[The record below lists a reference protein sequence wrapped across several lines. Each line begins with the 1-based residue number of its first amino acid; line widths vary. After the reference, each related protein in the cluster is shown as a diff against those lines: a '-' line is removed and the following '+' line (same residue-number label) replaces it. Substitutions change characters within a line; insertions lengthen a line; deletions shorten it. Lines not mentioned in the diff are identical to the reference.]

1 MARRQKNAIFVA
13 LELEIASAEF
23 DGKSIFIELDAN
35 SKLGPGIIPQ
45 DPHNQTPNGRILAG
59 IIERH
64 ALVVIN
70 GVVNKCKKVEEEL
83 VEKYADTI
91 HDKIKEEIAGIK
103 CEEGGINSGH
113 LWRLKNKL
121 SSKFRDPPT
130 PMKDDEGNLE
140 TNVDKVKELAVNN
153 FKNVLE
159 NRPMKD
165 HLKHIQKEREEL
177 CRKRLEEAKKNKT
190 PQWINWML
198 S

>member
-1 MARRQKNAIFVA
+1 
-13 LELEIASAEF
+13 
-23 DGKSIFIELDAN
+23 
-35 SKLGPGIIPQ
+35 
-45 DPHNQTPNGRILAG
+45 
-59 IIERH
+59 
-64 ALVVIN
+64 
-70 GVVNKCKKVEEEL
+70 
-83 VEKYADTI
+83 
-91 HDKIKEEIAGIK
+91 
-103 CEEGGINSGH
+103 
-113 LWRLKNKL
+113 
-121 SSKFRDPPT
+121 
-130 PMKDDEGNLE
+130 MKDDEGNLE